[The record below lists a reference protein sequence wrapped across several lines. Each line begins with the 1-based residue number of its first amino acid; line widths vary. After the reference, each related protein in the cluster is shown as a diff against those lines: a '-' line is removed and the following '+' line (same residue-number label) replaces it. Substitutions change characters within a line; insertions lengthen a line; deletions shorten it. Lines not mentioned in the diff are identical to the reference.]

1 MKTMVQ
7 QGKVMDKPDEKWIR
21 CPICGAKTRL
31 RLRQKTVLKEFPL
44 FCPKCRRECMINAQ
58 NFQVEIM
65 KQPDAKT
72 QC

>member
-1 MKTMVQ
+1 
-7 QGKVMDKPDEKWIR
+7 MDKPDEKWIR

-58 NFQVEIM
+58 NFQ
-65 KQPDAKT
+65 
-72 QC
+72 